1 MLKIFC
7 ITSKKWLRSISLIG
21 SSVLFLVSCQTL
33 SRSDSNEPVRLT
45 EREVVFQKGLALYE
59 NNKFSESAPFFL
71 KVTQSSLGPND
82 EVYDMSLWKLAG
94 IYEKFGDFEKA
105 VLSLL
110 ELEKRRP
117 LAIPL
122 FRIQLALAKNYIRLE
137 NKTLALKIEQEI
149 DQSQP
154 ARTHSLSE
162 IYVALEEN
170 SNFNY
175 DHLIIEELQFLGEV
189 QKYFLFIMESHETPL
204 NQKAT
209 DLLIHI
215 YDGFFNRFSQNTMSY
230 LFKRSLSIELLE
242 QLRKFDTYKLNT
254 MNINPYTVSKFSNYS
269 DEKQKFLTDWLHQ

>member
-7 ITSKKWLRSISLIG
+7 TTSKKWLRSISLIG
-21 SSVLFLVSCQTL
+21 SSILFLVSCQTL

-71 KVTQSSLGPND
+71 KVTQSNLGPND